1 MKFTFPLNPPY
12 DLQYLHLHI
21 YMMSFENYLS
31 QGKVINQYS
40 SFQWD
45 DLRVGEKK
53 RLCVY

>member
-1 MKFTFPLNPPY
+1 MKFTFPLKPPY
-12 DLQYLHLHI
+12 DLHNLHLNIH
-21 YMMSFENYLS
+21 MMSFENYLS

-53 RLCVY
+53 R